1 MVAEDTTHSFGNRT
15 VVRLLNSPLRGCEF
29 LLPPGRTL
37 FLVGPGSTLA
47 DPGQLPELP
56 DDTLHVPLE
65 QGGINFELLI
75 DATNLE
81 HVILREL
88 ADAGPNERHITFNQ
102 PICVGALTLALR
114 PEHLPW
120 STEVLGYPEVAPP
133 VSSGPARRRPV
144 AAIALAALALALL
157 VGGGYWLWNNP
168 QRQAAELNT
177 LLGRDSQRFQILLG
191 HNGVFYVAAAN
202 ERDGSWAR
210 QVIMRGD
217 YTRPAQV
224 IYPAQENERI
234 TRWLNDHYLD
244 LAYYKLQMDNPRRPQ
259 LWISRQRAALSEA
272 ARKQLG
278 QNLALIMPYAERVD
292 VIALDDVT
300 AAQQAEAGLLRQAL
314 PYTRDNR
321 ADGVTFVIQGALDDG
336 ELLRARRFVDDYYRQ
351 WGGRYV
357 QFAIELKD
365 DWLKGRSFR
374 YGDQGYVKMAP
385 GHWYFPKPL

>member
-1 MVAEDTTHSFGNRT
+1 MVAEDTTHSLDSRII
-15 VVRLLNSPLRGCEF
+15 VRLLNSPLRGCEF
-29 LLPPGRTL
+29 LLPTGRTL
-37 FLVGPGSTLA
+37 FLVGPGTTLA

-56 DDTLHVPLE
+56 EDTLHVPLE

-75 DATNLE
+75 DAADLE
-81 HVILREL
+81 HIVLREL
-88 ADAGPNERHITFNQ
+88 ADAGPSERPVPFNQ
-102 PICVGALTLALR
+102 PVHIGALTLALR
-114 PEHLPW
+114 PEHLSW
-120 STEVLGYPEVAPP
+120 STEVLTYPEVSQPA
-133 VSSGPARRRPV
+133 VSKPARRHPV
-144 AAIALAALALALL
+144 AAVALATLALVLL
-157 VGGGYWLWNNP
+157 VGSGYWLWNSP

-177 LLGRDSQRFQILLG
+177 LLGRDSQRFQVLPG

-202 ERDGSWAR
+202 ERDGAWAR

-217 YTRPAQV
+217 YTRPTQV
-224 IYPAQENERI
+224 VYPAQENERI
-234 TRWLNDHYLD
+234 GRWLSDHYPS
-244 LAYYKLQMDNPRRPQ
+244 LAYYRLQMENPRRPQ
-259 LWISRQRAALSEA
+259 LWISRQRAPLSDA
-272 ARKQLG
+272 ARQQLG
-278 QNLALIMPYAERVD
+278 QSLATIMPYADKVD
-292 VIALDDVT
+292 VVALDDVT

-321 ADGVTFVIQGALDDG
+321 ADSVTFVIQGALDDG